1 MSDQGDSAVPRVPR
15 APRITVL
22 ARLVWRCSFCI
33 FAVLAGDAVL
43 MAVPQAREALQAALA
58 PRADDLWGLGWHQ
71 LPFLAAFMYWA
82 VSAWLVTRLLLSRRF
97 DRDAL
102 GVPAADAY
110 VNWVAAVMPR
120 VLACLALLPVTLLTA
135 QINGWLGLV
144 AGMLA
149 AATLATLVLRT
160 RFGDVTETNSYGS
173 FVFMGPSSRQAVWA
187 FMALSATLL
196 AGLWSRPAGLALA
209 VLWML
214 GAVGLWAWDASRDW
228 GFTDE
233 QRLDPRDESRSR
245 AVLLVLGLSLLAG
258 AATLAL
264 TWTADDEV
272 HLARLLGSPA
282 LLLFALGSWTM
293 FGGFVL
299 TYLPLSRG
307 WIGLATW
314 LPPVLFVAWAGNE
327 THFVAQRDFGPAA
340 AVTEPAR
347 ETASGRFRR
356 WVDQVRPGDP
366 VYMVAAVGGASRA
379 AYWTGSVLAAMEDDA
394 RRDGR
399 PFAANLFAISSI
411 SGSSLG
417 ATAFV
422 AGVAQFP
429 DAAACVES
437 LPEAPPLASGHCLSE
452 RLRGF
457 LERDFLAPVVGRMLF
472 PDLFIRFVPVPQ
484 RLAAQADRSLGL
496 EEAWAGDW
504 RRQFGAGNG
513 AVQWDA
519 PIAALYRQAE
529 RGGPPRLPLLLL
541 NTVRLEDG
549 RRFMQSVVRPDW
561 PGVTDLHDP
570 SFDTQRL
577 SLAQAVHNSARF
589 PYVSP
594 GALVLGVPGSASPPR
609 GKPPELGRLG
619 DGGYHEGSGAA
630 TLADLLEQLAAE
642 KLLRARPGRSG
653 LWACPGGWD
662 RTDQGQGC
670 AVPSPVVAII
680 LDNSPSSFPADFVR
694 DLDGRDLDA
703 LPGVAPD
710 GMWLPEAL
718 GPVFGGLSTRTQLS
732 LLSQRRLSRLVGS
745 DPSSL
750 IELRMPL
757 WRVASD
763 DGETRRACRGRG
775 AQPSMNWYLDNCSRM
790 RLTQASQGL
799 RDPSVKPTL
808 AEQALLNNLERLR
821 RLVQASGEAVPGS
834 PR

>member
-1 MSDQGDSAVPRVPR
+1 MSDKGDSAVSR
-15 APRITVL
+15 APRIIVL
-22 ARLVWRCSFCI
+22 TRLMWRCSFCI

-58 PRADDLWGLGWHQ
+58 PRADDPLGLGWHQ

-102 GVPAADAY
+102 GVPPADAY

-144 AGMLA
+144 AGSLA
-149 AATLATLVLRT
+149 AATLMMLVLRT
-160 RFGDVTETNSYGS
+160 RFGDVTEKNSYGS
-173 FVFMGPSSRQAVWA
+173 FVFMGPFSRQAVWA

-196 AGLWSRPAGLALA
+196 AALWSRPAGQA
-209 VLWML
+209 VAMLWML
-214 GAVGLWAWDASRDW
+214 GAVGLWAWDANRNW
-228 GFTDE
+228 GCTDQE
-233 QRLDPRDESRSR
+233 RLDPRDEARSK
-245 AVLLVLGLSLLAG
+245 AVVLLLGLSLLAG

-264 TWTADDEV
+264 TRTADDEV

-299 TYLPLSRG
+299 TYLPLSWG

-314 LPPVLFVAWAGNE
+314 LPLVLFGAWSWQE
-327 THFVAQRDFGPAA
+327 THFVAQRDFKLTA
-340 AVTEPAR
+340 AVAESAR
-347 ETASGRFRR
+347 ETASDRFRR
-356 WVDQVRPGDP
+356 WVDRVRSGDP
-366 VYMVAAVGGASRA
+366 IYMVAAVGGASRA

-429 DAAACVES
+429 DTAACVAS
-437 LPEAPPLASGHCLSE
+437 LAKDLPSSPEDCLSV

-472 PDLFIRFVPVPQ
+472 PDLFIRFVPVPKGLAQ
-484 RLAAQADRSLGL
+484 RADRSLGL

-504 RRQFGAGNG
+504 RRQFGTGTG
-513 AVQWDA
+513 AVEWNA
-519 PIAALYRQAE
+519 PISALYGQAE

-549 RRFMQSVVRPDW
+549 QRFMQSVVRPDW
-561 PGVTDLHDP
+561 PGVLDLHDP
-570 SFDTQRL
+570 TFDTHRL

-594 GALVLGVPGSASPPR
+594 GALVLGAHGAATPPGD
-609 GKPPELGRLG
+609 KPPELGRLG

-630 TLADLLEQLAAE
+630 TLADLMERLVAGR
-642 KLLRARPGRSG
+642 LLRALPERNG

-662 RTDQGQGC
+662 KTGAAHGC
-670 AVPSPVVAII
+670 AEPSPVVAII
-680 LDNSPSSFPADFVR
+680 LDSSPSSFPADYVR
-694 DLDGRDLDA
+694 DLDGRDLEA
-703 LPGVAPD
+703 LPGVAPG
-710 GMWLPEAL
+710 GMLLPEAL

-732 LLSQRRLSRLVGS
+732 LLSQRRLSRLVGA
-745 DPSSL
+745 DTSSL

-763 DGETRRACRGRG
+763 HGEARDACGNRR
-775 AQPSMNWYLDNCSRM
+775 AQPSMNWYLDECSRK
-790 RLTQASQGL
+790 RLTQASRAL
-799 RDPSVKPTL
+799 RDPRTKPTL

-821 RLVQASGEAVPGS
+821 QRVKASREAEPGS
-834 PR
+834 TR